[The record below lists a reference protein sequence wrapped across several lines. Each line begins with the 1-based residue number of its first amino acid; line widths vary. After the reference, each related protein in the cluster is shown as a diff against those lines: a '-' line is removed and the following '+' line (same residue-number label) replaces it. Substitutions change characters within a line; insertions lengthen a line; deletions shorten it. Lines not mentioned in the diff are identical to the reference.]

1 MTRSLLGLSVLL
13 TTVAVAAC
21 YTGGGVESTAPGTA
35 GAENVGT
42 AGFDITGLPCDV
54 AAMLAASCASCHGA
68 TPSGGAPNA
77 ITTYEQMMAPSTSAP
92 NLTVAQLSLQRMK
105 DAKAPMPPG
114 GGSASDIAVLEGW
127 IAAGTPQGTC
137 TTPVAGNGVYNGP
150 TVCTSGTFWTGGD
163 RESSSMHPGA
173 ACVSCHSE
181 RGEGPRGIAGTV
193 FPTAHEPDDCN
204 GASGSSGV
212 TVEITDANGRVTT
225 LKVNGAGNF
234 YSKRS
239 VALPYTA
246 RVVSGTKTRVM
257 TTPQTNM
264 DCNSCHTVGGT
275 SGAPG
280 RIIAP

>member
-1 MTRSLLGLSVLL
+1 MTRSFLGLSVLL

-21 YTGGGVESTAPGTA
+21 YTGGGVESMAPGTG

-77 ITTYEQMMAPSTSAP
+77 ITTYEQLTAPSTSAP
-92 NLTVAQLSLQRMK
+92 SLTVAQLSLQRMK

-137 TTPVAGNGVYNGP
+137 TTPVAGNGAYNGP
-150 TVCTSGTFWTGGD
+150 TVCTSGTYWTGGD

-181 RGEGPRGIAGTV
+181 RGEGPRGIAR
-193 FPTAHEPDDCN
+193 HRLPDRARAGRLQRRAGELGDH
-204 GASGSSGV
+204 
-212 TVEITDANGRVTT
+212 VEITDANGRVTT
-225 LKVNGAGNF
+225 LRVNGAGNF
-234 YSKRS
+234 YSKRG

-246 RVVSGTKTRVM
+246 KVVSGGKTLAM
-257 TTPQTNM
+257 KAPQNNM
-264 DCNSCHTVGGT
+264 DCNSCHTEGGT

>member
-1 MTRSLLGLSVLL
+1 MTRSLLGLSILL
-13 TTVAVAAC
+13 AAVAAC
-21 YTGGGVESTAPGTA
+21 YTGGGVESMAPGGSA
-35 GAENVGT
+35 GADNVGA

-54 AAMLAASCASCHGA
+54 AAMLAASCSSCHGA
-68 TPSGGAPNA
+68 TPTGGAPNA
-77 ITTYEQMMAPSTSAP
+77 LTTYEQLTAPSMSVP
-92 NLTVAQLSLQRMK
+92 GLTVAQLSLQRMK

-127 IAAGTPQGTC
+127 ISAGTPRGTC
-137 TTPVAGNGVYNGP
+137 TTPVAGNGAYSGP
-150 TVCTSGTFWTGGD
+150 TVCTSGTYWTGGD

-173 ACVSCHSE
+173 ACVSCHSQQ
-181 RGEGPRGIAGTV
+181 GEGPRGIAGTV

-212 TVEITDANGRVTT
+212 VVEITDANGTVTT
-225 LKVNGAGNF
+225 LRVNGAGNF

-257 TTPQTNM
+257 KTPQTNM
-264 DCNSCHTVGGT
+264 DCNSCHTEGGT